1 MDFSLLLAAANGI
14 MFLIVLVVLLTRKN
28 NNKELEQKLS
38 ELQILIETKNKNDS
52 MDKTVA
58 RQEQNEQGRWLR
70 EELSGNFLRLNDLLL
85 QQLNSQNA
93 QQNEKIEKLSTHMS
107 ALLTNNAEQ
116 QEKISEKVSNGL
128 KQIQDGNEQKLEA
141 MRQVVDEKLNTT
153 LSRRLDESFKNVG
166 DQLQLLYKSLG
177 EMKNL
182 STGVQSLNRILTNVK
197 TRGTWGEVQLGA
209 LLEQIMSSEQYEQ
222 SVAVKRGS
230 KERVDFAI
238 KMPGRDNTQDYIWL
252 PIDAKFTQEDYLRIA
267 EASENADS
275 VAMGEALRALEFR
288 VKQDARSIRD
298 KYINP
303 PATTDF
309 AIMFLPTEGLYAE
322 VLRIDGLAEYCQNN
336 CRIMIAGPTT
346 LAALLNSLRVGFATL
361 AIEKKSSEVWKILAA
376 IKKQYGMFNQLIE
389 KSLHKLEDAQQNM
402 STAKE
407 RSRMIYNRLS
417 KIEEIEETEAKKIL
431 DLPEDE

>member
-1 MDFSLLLAAANGI
+1 MIYTFWFTIANCV
-14 MFLIVLVVLLTRKN
+14 LLVVLLAIVFTRE
-28 NNKELEQKLS
+28 NKAGRLEQKLT
-38 ELQILIETKNKNDS
+38 ELQILLENRDKNDS
-52 MDKTVA
+52 MEKATV
-58 RQEQNEQGRWLR
+58 RHEQGEQSRWLR
-70 EELSGNFLRLNDLLL
+70 EELSSNFLRLNDMLL
-85 QQLNSQNA
+85 QQLTSQNNL
-93 QQNEKIEKLSTHMS
+93 QNDKIEKLSITMS
-107 ALLTNNAEQ
+107 ALLTSNAEQ
-116 QEKISEKVSNGL
+116 QEKISENVNKGL
-128 KQIQDGNEQKLEA
+128 KQIQDSNEQKLEA

-209 LLEQIMSSEQYEQ
+209 LLEQIMAPEQYEQ

-230 KERVDFAI
+230 MERVDFAV
-238 KMPGRDNTQDYIWL
+238 KMPGRDDTQKHVWL
-252 PIDAKFTQEDYLRIA
+252 PIDAKFTQEDYLRIM

-275 VAMGEALRALEFR
+275 IAMAEALRALETR

-303 PATTDF
+303 PNTTDF

-322 VLRIDGLAEYCQNN
+322 VLRIDSLAEYCQNS

-346 LAALLNSLRVGFATL
+346 LAALLNSLRVGFTTL
-361 AIEKKSSEVWKILAA
+361 AIEKKSSEVWRILAD
-376 IKKQYGMFNQLIE
+376 IKKQYGIFSQLIE
-389 KSLHKLEDAQQNM
+389 KSLDKLEDAQKNI

-407 RSRMIYNRLS
+407 RSRMIYNKLN
-417 KIEEIEETEAKKIL
+417 KIEEIESAETKNIL
-431 DLPEDE
+431 NLPEE